1 VSQLPVRPNPKVD
14 DDDDD
19 DDDDEDDFHMLQ
31 LNAIERGSWVVKCYD
46 EDDTQNQVPL
56 QFT

>member
-1 VSQLPVRPNPKVD
+1 MRPNPKVD